1 MARAQE
7 PGAGGRTLEEGRDV
21 GGPGGGYPL
30 MASCR
35 ATKANGEPCTL
46 AATGPQGLCW
56 AHDPA
61 NRDRRRRM
69 ASKAARSKPNRELS
83 SVKALLEDLTERVLA
98 GDLETGR
105 AAVANQ
111 LVNTRLRAIEQE
123 RKMRELEEL
132 EERLEALE
140 GVLKGRRKA

>member
-1 MARAQE
+1 MNR
-7 PGAGGRTLEEGRDV
+7 
-21 GGPGGGYPL
+21 
-30 MASCR
+30 CR

-61 NRDRRRRM
+61 NRDKRRRM
-69 ASKAARSKPNRELS
+69 ASKAARSKPSRELS
-83 SVKALLEDLTERVLA
+83 SIKALLEDLTDRVLA
-98 GDLETGR
+98 GDVETGR

-111 LVNTRLRAIEQE
+111 LINTRLRAIEQE

-140 GVLKGRRKA
+140 GVLKGRKRA